1 MTILDTNKIL
11 VANWFEKE
19 HIEEF
24 LQSKISDE
32 RYQEIIDIWNKR
44 GIHDYVS
51 ELMRDWLIDNE
62 L

>member
-19 HIEEF
+19 HVEEF

-32 RYQEIIDIWNKR
+32 RYQEIIDAWNKH
-44 GIHDYVS
+44 GIYDEISVLVR
-51 ELMRDWLIDNE
+51 EWLFDNDF
-62 L
+62 